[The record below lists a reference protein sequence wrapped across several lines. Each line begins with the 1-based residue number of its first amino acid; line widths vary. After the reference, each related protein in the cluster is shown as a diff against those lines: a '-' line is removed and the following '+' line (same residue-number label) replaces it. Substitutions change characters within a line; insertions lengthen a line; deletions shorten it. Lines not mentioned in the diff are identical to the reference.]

1 MLAALTGYR
10 TYLSAAATILLSL
23 SSVFAFVGTSFGAIS
38 LDNGLTLGVVC
49 VALSLA
55 STALANI
62 FQRAATANTASD
74 LAKLIENSQPD
85 IDTLVNQ
92 VKSLIHSN
100 PPAPVKPDLPL
111 QNFPT
116 RDFRGAAV
124 YIPGSAGSQYPPLSG
139 ASGEASPGTQLSADN
154 GGSGGTNTPL
164 IVLAFL
170 LMFGGVTAAAPP
182 VAIISGPRTA
192 EPGEEVILDAS
203 TSEGDPKV
211 FAWRIYP
218 QLAGRKQLTVL
229 EGGKRVRVASFPG
242 RYLVRVM
249 MANEDGISDHDHVVN
264 IPGAAPCPPAPDP
277 SPGPAPGP
285 IVPTPTPDPIP
296 TPTPVPPAPPMPV
309 PPPAPD
315 LPPGEFDGLPAA
327 VKALAMQV
335 VSPNRAAEAAKLAD
349 AFEVIAAKFA
359 AGALTPVGSPKAIAE
374 AFNSATSPAWD
385 AGFRTSAIAKLRQ
398 VYDAGKL
405 SSPDRWRAFFMEAA
419 IGLRA
424 VK

>member
-1 MLAALTGYR
+1 MLERLNGYR

-38 LDNGLTLGVVC
+38 LDNGLTLGAVC
-49 VALSLA
+49 GGLALA

-62 FQRAATANTASD
+62 FQRAATAKLSDQTQSD
-74 LAKLIENSQPD
+74 LQTLLNQFNLLINN
-85 IDTLVNQ
+85 T
-92 VKSLIHSN
+92 
-100 PPAPVKPDLPL
+100 PPAPVKPDPQLPS
-111 QNFPT
+111 FPDRNVT
-116 RDFRGAAV
+116 DGSTPIIVFLFMLMFC
-124 YIPGSAGSQYPPLSG
+124 GSA
-139 ASGEASPGTQLSADN
+139 
-154 GGSGGTNTPL
+154 
-164 IVLAFL
+164 
-170 LMFGGVTAAAPP
+170 AAAPP

-285 IVPTPTPDPIP
+285 IVPTPTPDPGP
-296 TPTPVPPAPPMPV
+296 APAPVPPAPPMPV
-309 PPPAPD
+309 PPPVPD

-327 VKALAMQV
+327 IKALAMTV

-359 AGALTPVGSPKAIAE
+359 AGTLTPIESPKAIAE
-374 AFNSATSPAWD
+374 AFNSATSSAWD
-385 AGFRTSAIAKLRQ
+385 SEFRKKAVAKLKQ

-405 SSPDRWRAFFMEAA
+405 SSPDRWRAFFIEAA